1 MCLNW
6 TGKALPLPSLEAL
19 CHIVVGLFL
28 PYYYGC
34 WVVTRLLVE
43 TQPREHS
50 LGFHHELGFLSI
62 PMGSEVV
69 ADLLVGLAYNCD
81 QEVAKY
87 DGHEEDVAVPY
98 GPGQVHVHTD
108 CILLCLIPFET
119 CWVKPVVRRNLEIM
133 ESVPESKGHPLDGCR
148 YPIILASN
156 ISFQNTE

>member
-1 MCLNW
+1 MCFNW
-6 TGKALPLPSLEAL
+6 TGKALPLPSLKAL
-19 CHIVVGLFL
+19 CHIVVELFL

-34 WVVTRLLVE
+34 LEVTRLLVE

-62 PMGSEVV
+62 AMSSEVV
-69 ADLLVGLAYNCD
+69 ADLFIRLAHSCD

-87 DGHEEDVAVPY
+87 DGHEEDVPIPY

-108 CILLCLIPFET
+108 CILQCLIPFKT
-119 CWVKPVVRRNLEIM
+119 FRVKPVVRRNWEIM
-133 ESVPESKGHPLDGCR
+133 ERVPESKGHPLDRCR

-156 ISFQNTE
+156 ISFQNAE